1 MIRRRRRWGSLWTKW
16 CTSNRMESLPDLYV
30 CLAVD
35 HDKQT
40 IIILGFELADKDR
53 ANAKAQERA
62 QEHFG
67 RGNAPTA
74 VINMMQPAE
83 RIRGQLLEFF
93 TENDILG
100 ADATDTVREFGTSL
114 AEMLKKL
121 RGGRES

>member
-1 MIRRRRRWGSLWTKW
+1 
-16 CTSNRMESLPDLYV
+16 MESLPDIYV

-40 IIILGFELADKDR
+40 IIVLGFELADKDR

-67 RGNAPTA
+67 HENAPTA
-74 VINMMQPAE
+74 VINMLQPAE

-93 TENDILG
+93 TDNDILG
-100 ADATDTVREFGTSL
+100 ADATDTVREFGKSL
-114 AEMLKKL
+114 AEMMKKL
-121 RGGRES
+121 RRRKES

>member
-1 MIRRRRRWGSLWTKW
+1 
-16 CTSNRMESLPDLYV
+16 MESLPDIYV

-40 IIILGFELADKDR
+40 IIVLGFELADKDR

-67 RGNAPTA
+67 HENAPTA

-83 RIRGQLLEFF
+83 RIRGQLLS
-93 TENDILG
+93 
-100 ADATDTVREFGTSL
+100 SL
-114 AEMLKKL
+114 PTTTFSAPTRLIRCVNL
-121 RGGRES
+121 ASRWRR

>member
-1 MIRRRRRWGSLWTKW
+1 
-16 CTSNRMESLPDLYV
+16 MESVPDIYV

-40 IIILGFELADKDR
+40 IIVLGFEVADKDR

-67 RGNAPTA
+67 HGNAPTA
-74 VINMMQPAE
+74 VINMIQPAE

-100 ADATDTVREFGTSL
+100 AEATDTVRELGKSL
-114 AEMLKKL
+114 AEMMTNL
-121 RGGRES
+121 RRRKES